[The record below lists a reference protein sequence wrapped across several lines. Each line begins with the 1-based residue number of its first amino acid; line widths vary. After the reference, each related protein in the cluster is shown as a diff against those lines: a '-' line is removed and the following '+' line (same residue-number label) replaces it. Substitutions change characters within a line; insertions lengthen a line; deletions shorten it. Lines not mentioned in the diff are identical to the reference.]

1 MKKRDIVKSNELFN
15 NIIASGKR
23 VSNKYFIIC
32 SLKKDFEKNN
42 YGIAV
47 GKKVGN
53 AVIRNKI
60 KRQIRNI
67 IDYNTNLFP
76 NFHNYIIICK
86 KEVLKLK
93 RTYQP
98 NNRKKAKKHG
108 FFARKGTKIINNR
121 RRKGRKELTK

>member
-1 MKKRDIVKSNELFN
+1 MKKRDILKSNIEFN
-15 NIIASGKR
+15 NIINIGKR
-23 VSNKYFIIC
+23 NQNKYFVIC
-32 SLKKDFEKNN
+32 SVIKDFEKNN

-67 IDYNTNLFP
+67 VDKNNKLFP

-86 KEVLKLK
+86 KEVLNLSFSEMENEFIKLL
-93 RTYQP
+93 
-98 NNRKKAKKHG
+98 N
-108 FFARKGTKIINNR
+108 KGDFNEK
-121 RRKGRKELTK
+121 

>member
-1 MKKRDIVKSNELFN
+1 MKKRDIVKSNILFN
-15 NIIASGKR
+15 NIINNGKR
-23 VSNKYFIIC
+23 NSNKYFVIC
-32 SLKKDFEKNN
+32 SEKKDFIKNN

-67 IDYNTNLFP
+67 INNNNNLFS

-86 KEVLKLK
+86 KEVLNLSFKEMNDELLKLI
-93 RTYQP
+93 
-98 NNRKKAKKHG
+98 KKGDNDEK
-108 FFARKGTKIINNR
+108 
-121 RRKGRKELTK
+121 